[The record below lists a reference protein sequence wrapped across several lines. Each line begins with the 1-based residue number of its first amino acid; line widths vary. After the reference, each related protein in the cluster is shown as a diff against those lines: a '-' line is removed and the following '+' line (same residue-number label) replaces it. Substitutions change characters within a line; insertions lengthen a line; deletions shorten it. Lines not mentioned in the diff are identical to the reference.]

1 MSSRLRRVQVL
12 PLPWLVCPALAAETG
27 LDLEDLEAGLQAAHN
42 ASRLPGVPSDDTT
55 AALNALLVRLS
66 LAQILVH
73 LGDQYSTL
81 NVGESSGRDLR
92 LS

>member
-1 MSSRLRRVQVL
+1 MSG
-12 PLPWLVCPALAAETG
+12 TG
-27 LDLEDLEAGLQAAHN
+27 SGNGVDLGDSEAGLEAAHN

-55 AALNALLVRLS
+55 AALNNLLVRVR
-66 LAQILVH
+66 LAQIWVH
-73 LGDQYSTL
+73 RGDQYSTL